1 MCLSD
6 SKFRELMDRV
16 STRSRIDMSNMKSLH
31 SKLIQFG
38 DISDEFVNNLNTSQR
53 ELVSSG
59 KLADYLNEFLH
70 GERKSYLSLSTPWQL
85 LEEWTQFG
93 DQSFDSSW
101 ELLMFGGFIGYPL
114 LLERSS
120 ASQMNPYLTVVK
132 GVRVSLVDTA
142 SICCANQAE
151 YPVYG
156 PEGGEPIEDILPL
169 VDPSM
174 PRSSGMICGSKLLGE
189 KYTSVVLAR

>member
-1 MCLSD
+1 MKYANKALRRATKNSDGVLDPTAERRAMVKYLTSAEFKEKLTSSMYVLNNLMCLSD

-101 ELLMFGGFIGYPL
+101 ELLIHSCKIGVGK
-114 LLERSS
+114 S
-120 ASQMNPYLTVVK
+120 
-132 GVRVSLVDTA
+132 
-142 SICCANQAE
+142 
-151 YPVYG
+151 
-156 PEGGEPIEDILPL
+156 
-169 VDPSM
+169 
-174 PRSSGMICGSKLLGE
+174 
-189 KYTSVVLAR
+189 